1 VNCCSTVYPP
11 KRLERLERFERWE
24 QLELVQD
31 VQAVQIV
38 QFKPNGQVENGWLVL
53 QSVALRYVEKNRSH
67 DHRAEGD
74 NQAEGSEFPDVAIV
88 PQLPNRHGHDLRA
101 RRIEKQG

>member
-1 VNCCSTVYPP
+1 MMSVCVDDGEVVIHDLSSETA
-11 KRLERLERFERWE
+11 LTAGTFERLE

-38 QFKPNGQVENGWLVL
+38 QFKPNGQVGNGWLVL
-53 QSVALRYVEKNRSH
+53 QAVALRYVEKNRSH

-74 NQAEGSEFPDVAIV
+74 NQAEGSELPDVAIV
-88 PQLPNRHGHDLRA
+88 PQLPNRHRHDL
-101 RRIEKQG
+101 